1 MIPRGPEYYALTPE
15 NRQILGTV
23 PERWGRM
30 DNMSRATLVEAGR
43 CLREAGLLQDK
54 DADRPR
60 SGRIGLIAGSRRGSL
75 AADLAYARSL
85 TAGLD
90 GASPALFS
98 YTLPNIALAEAAIH
112 YRLTG
117 PVFAILSEH
126 PFAEAVA
133 AARQWLTCC
142 DGQLDCIVAGEAD
155 VLPGGMEPAITVHF
169 TDGSGPVTLYL

>member
-1 MIPRGPEYYALTPE
+1 MTSRSPEFYTLTPE

-30 DNMSRATLVEAGR
+30 DYMSRATLVEAGR
-43 CLREAGLLQDK
+43 CLREAGLLQDI
-54 DADRPR
+54 DADRTA
-60 SGRIGLIAGSRRGSL
+60 SCRIGLIAGSRRGSL

-85 TAGLD
+85 ADGLD

-98 YTLPNIALAEAAIH
+98 YTLPNIPLAEAAIH
-112 YRLTG
+112 YSLTG

-126 PFAEAVA
+126 PFDEAVA

-142 DGQLDCIVAGEAD
+142 EGQLECIVAGEAD
-155 VLPGGMEPAITVHF
+155 VLPGNRQPDITVHF
-169 TDGSGPVTLYL
+169 TLVRAR